1 MTDRLN
7 VFHVSDKIDEL
18 INTLDVDEVQVQLAD
33 SSCTNGYDNDGA
45 TGFDIFENG
54 FQLAQKAEGRPVYV
68 SHVRDERTAL
78 FFIGTEEE
86 ILRKIKLSDCPKD
99 ETNDKRLQDRW

>member
-1 MTDRLN
+1 VEISQVPSPGERKDM
-7 VFHVSDKIDEL
+7 FQVSDKIDEL
-18 INTLDVDEVQVQLAD
+18 INSLDVDEVQELAD

-54 FQLAQKAEGRPVYV
+54 FQLAQKAGDRPVYV

-86 ILRKIKLSDCPKD
+86 ILRKISKLS
-99 ETNDKRLQDRW
+99 